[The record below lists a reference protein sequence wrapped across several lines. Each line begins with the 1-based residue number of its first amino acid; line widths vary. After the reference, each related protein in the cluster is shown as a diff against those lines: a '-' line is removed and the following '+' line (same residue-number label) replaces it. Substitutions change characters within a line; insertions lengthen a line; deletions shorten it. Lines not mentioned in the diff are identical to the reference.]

1 MHVFSVNLPVLLE
14 IIPEVPD
21 GWAALCSG
29 GQSGCVTQG
38 FRTRVSGEGNP
49 EAGHIGDSTMDTH
62 HICRCPKEIACARRG
77 GGGEPASPAGKKSSA
92 NGLWQL
98 EQASFLTSASPRVPR
113 GGMSLS

>member
-1 MHVFSVNLPVLLE
+1 MHVFSVKLPILLE

-29 GQSGCVTQG
+29 GESGCVTRG
-38 FRTRVSGEGNP
+38 FGTRVSGEGNP
-49 EAGHIGDSTMDTH
+49 EAGHIGDSTVDTH
-62 HICRCPKEIACARRG
+62 HIYRCPEEIACGRHG
-77 GGGEPASPAGKKSSA
+77 GRGEPASPAGKSSA

-113 GGMSLS
+113 GGMSFS